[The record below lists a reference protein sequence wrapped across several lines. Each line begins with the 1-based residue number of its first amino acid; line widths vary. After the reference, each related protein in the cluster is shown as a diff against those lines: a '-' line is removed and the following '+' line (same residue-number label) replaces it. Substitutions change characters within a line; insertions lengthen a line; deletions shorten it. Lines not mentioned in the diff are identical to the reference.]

1 MRMPEWRMCLIALA
15 WRAHPDY
22 ELVVAANRDEF
33 HDRPAAPADFWENA
47 PGIFGGRD
55 LKQGGGWLAL
65 HDSGRLAA
73 ITNVRRMIPPDP
85 KSPSRGALVTQFLSS
100 NKSAESFS
108 LTLGHRAGDYAGFN
122 LLLFD
127 GHHLSYCTNSDS
139 FQSHSIEP
147 GVHVLSNASL
157 NTPWPKTLRLRR
169 AMQAFI
175 NQRVASRKLL
185 FTALGDCE
193 QAADAELPNTGVGP
207 ELEKF
212 LSPPFIRGDRYG
224 TRASTVV
231 TIAHD
236 GRAEFIE
243 RRFGANGVFESE
255 SRACLQL
262 PPRRIH

>member
-1 MRMPEWRMCLIALA
+1 MCLIALA

-22 ELVVAANRDEF
+22 ELIVAANRDEF
-33 HDRPAAPADFWENA
+33 HDRPAAPAAFWPDNS
-47 PGIFGGRD
+47 GVFGGRD
-55 LKQGGGWLAL
+55 LRQGGGWLAL
-65 HDSGRLAA
+65 HESGRLAA
-73 ITNVRRMIPPDP
+73 VTNVRRMIPPDP
-85 KSPSRGALVTQFLSS
+85 KAPSRGALVSAFLASDQS
-100 NKSAESFS
+100 TEKH
-108 LTLGHRAGDYAGFN
+108 LQTLAADALRYAGFN

-127 GHHLSYCTNSDS
+127 GESLSYCTNSETFRS
-139 FQSHSIEP
+139 ESIEP

-157 NTPWPKTLRLRR
+157 DTPWHKTLRLRR

-185 FTALGDCE
+185 FAALGDCE
-193 QAADAELPNTGVGP
+193 PANDDELPDTGVGP

-236 GRAEFIE
+236 GRAEVVE
-243 RRFGANGVFESE
+243 RRFAAGGLFESE
-255 SRACLQL
+255 SRASLQL
-262 PPRRIH
+262 PARRVH

>member
-1 MRMPEWRMCLIALA
+1 MCLIALA
-15 WRAHPDY
+15 WCAHPDY
-22 ELVVAANRDEF
+22 ELIVAANRDEF
-33 HDRPAAPADFWENA
+33 HDRPAAPAAFWNDA
-47 PGIFGGRD
+47 PGVFGGRD
-55 LKQGGGWLAL
+55 LRQGGGWLAL
-65 HDSGRLAA
+65 HESGRLAA
-73 ITNVRRMIPPDP
+73 VTNVRRMVPPDP
-85 KSPSRGALVTQFLSS
+85 RAPSRGALVAKFLSS
-100 NKSAESFS
+100 NKTAESYS
-108 LTLGHRAGDYAGFN
+108 RVLNASAADYAGFN

-127 GHHLSYCTNSDS
+127 GHHLSYCTNSES
-139 FQSHSIEP
+139 FQSQSIEP

-157 NTPWPKTLRLRR
+157 NTPWPKALRLRR
-169 AMQAFI
+169 ALQAFI

-193 QAADAELPNTGVGP
+193 QASDAELPDTGVGL
-207 ELEKF
+207 ELERF

-243 RRFGANGVFESE
+243 RCFAANGAFESE

-262 PPRRIH
+262 PPRRLH